1 MAEDV
6 DPPRLGRTVERFL
19 YGTRDRIAGTIYGTI
34 VVMAVLAA
42 GSDSET
48 IDAWELD
55 VLMVATVSVLWCA
68 HVYAHALAESVTT
81 GERLSR
87 RTVSG
92 LAGRELSIVLSA
104 VVPAVVLL
112 LGVLGVLSDADAV
125 SLALLLGT
133 VTLAVQGVWYARAA
147 HLTRSATMVVVTLN
161 LFLGLLIVGL
171 KSAF

>member
-6 DPPRLGRTVERFL
+6 EPPRLGRTVERLL

-55 VLMVATVSVLWCA
+55 VLMVATVSVLWFA

-81 GERLSR
+81 GKRLNR

-112 LGVLGVLSDADAV
+112 LGVLGVMSDADAV

-133 VTLAVQGVWYARAA
+133 SHARRPGACG
-147 HLTRSATMVVVTLN
+147 TRGRPTSP
-161 LFLGLLIVGL
+161 GRPPW
-171 KSAF
+171 SSSR